1 MNRKQKLQS
10 AIDEDF
16 KDRLRTGWKYKNPLQ
31 VTAEHGDP
39 VEERL
44 NEVVDPYSYRLYYSV
59 FVEMLE

>member
-39 VEERL
+39 LEEGL
-44 NEVVDPYSYRLYYSV
+44 NEVMDSYSQRSYYNV
-59 FVEMLE
+59 FVKMLE

>member
-31 VTAEHGDP
+31 VTAECGDP
-39 VEERL
+39 LEEGL
-44 NEVVDPYSYRLYYSV
+44 NEVVDSYSRRSNYNI